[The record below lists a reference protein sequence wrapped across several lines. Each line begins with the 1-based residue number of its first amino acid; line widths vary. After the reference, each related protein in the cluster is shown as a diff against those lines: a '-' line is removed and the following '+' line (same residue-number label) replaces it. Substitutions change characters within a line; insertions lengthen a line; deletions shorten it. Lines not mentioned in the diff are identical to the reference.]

1 MEQKNIK
8 DIISSDWCYYLVAF
22 LDVLGQKDIF
32 TKLAQIRS
40 IEEIDE
46 EIKRDISENLYYLE
60 QLRKN
65 LEKYFNEYTRGEA
78 SPGLVDES
86 HKDKFDQMRKS
97 EIHFQFF
104 SDSIIAFIP
113 LEFKSFYSV
122 TVNGAWGLLGASCA
136 AILGSLALNH
146 SIRGGIEINWGTR
159 LKSGEIYGPA
169 LNKAYYLESVV
180 AEYPRV
186 VIGEGVWNYLHSLS
200 NKIQQ
205 HVAQTQRDIDLCKR
219 MADRCLNLI
228 SEDRDC
234 LPILDY
240 LGKGFLELYKN
251 CQEFFKIYDSSRKY
265 IRDSLIIWQKKKARS
280 IEAKYKYL
288 NDYFENR
295 AVIVERARK
304 TLKVR
309 GR

>member
-1 MEQKNIK
+1 MEQNNNL

-32 TKLAQIRS
+32 TKLSKIRS
-40 IEEIDE
+40 IEEIDDK
-46 EIKRDISENLYYLE
+46 IKRDISENLYYLE
-60 QLRKN
+60 QLREN
-65 LEKYFNEYTRGEA
+65 LESYFNNYKGEGA
-78 SPGLVDES
+78 SNVLLDES
-86 HKDKFDQMRKS
+86 CKDKFDQMRRA
-97 EIHFQFF
+97 EIYFQFF
-104 SDSIIAFIP
+104 SDSVIAFVP

-122 TVNGAWGLLGASCA
+122 TVNGAWGLLGASCE

-146 SIRGGIEINWGTR
+146 SIRGGIEICWGTR

-180 AEYPRV
+180 AKYPRIV
-186 VIGEGVWNYLHSLS
+186 VGDGVWNYLNSLS

-205 HVAQTQRDIDLCKR
+205 HIAQTQIDIDLCKR

-228 SEDRDC
+228 SEDKDN
-234 LPILDY
+234 LLILDY
-240 LGKGFLELYKN
+240 LGEGFLELNEN
-251 CQEFFKIYDSSRKY
+251 CQEFFEFYDLSKKF
-265 IRDSLIIWQKKKARS
+265 IRDSLIIWQQKKDRN
-280 IEAKYKYL
+280 IEQKYLYL

-295 AVIVERARK
+295 AVIVEKVRK
-304 TLKVR
+304 TPKVR